1 MQNYGANGSLSQCR
15 PHRSNKK
22 RTGAEA
28 AFDAYGGD
36 LENSEILFQFASITT
51 NFPIL
56 WDLG

>member
-56 WDLG
+56 